1 MAMTSRSSWRL
12 AALGALVLVLG
23 CLDSIVREVAPEN
36 DPVVVNTPQQFQFTA
51 TDLRN
56 VNDKLTFVWPNS
68 GTKAALHHDSF
79 IHHGYGILV
88 INDAA
93 GQMVDS
99 TLLELD
105 LDTETGIG
113 TPGNW
118 TLTLI
123 FASARGRVDFTLTPE
138 P

>member
-1 MAMTSRSSWRL
+1 MAMKSLRL
-12 AALGALVLVLG
+12 QQWITLGLLVMVPG
-23 CLDSIVREVAPEN
+23 CLDSIVRQLGPEN
-36 DPVVVNTPQQFQFTA
+36 DPVVVNTPDKFQFTA
-51 TDLRN
+51 TDLEN
-56 VNDKLTFVWPNS
+56 VNDKLTFVWPNPAA
-68 GTKAALHHDSF
+68 KAALHHDSF

-88 INDAA
+88 IHDAA

-105 LDTETGIG
+105 LEAETGSG

-118 TLTLI
+118 NLTLI
-123 FASARGRVDFTLTPE
+123 FAAARGRVDFTLTPE

>member
-1 MAMTSRSSWRL
+1 MTRLRLRQVVTLGLLAMVT
-12 AALGALVLVLG
+12 G
-23 CLDSIVREVAPEN
+23 CLDSIVRQLGPEN
-36 DPVVVNTPQQFQFTA
+36 DPVVTNTQDKFQFTA
-51 TDLRN
+51 ADLEN

-68 GTKAALHHDSF
+68 GVKAALHHDSF

-88 INDAA
+88 IHDAA

-105 LDTETGIG
+105 LDTETGTG

-118 TLTLI
+118 NLTLI
-123 FASARGRVDFTLTPE
+123 FAAARGRVDFTLTAE
-138 P
+138 H

>member
-1 MAMTSRSSWRL
+1 MAMKSLRL
-12 AALGALVLVLG
+12 QTLIALGALAMLTG
-23 CLDSIVREVAPEN
+23 CLDSIVRQLGPEN
-36 DPVVVNTPQQFQFTA
+36 DPVVVNSQDKFQFTA
-51 TDLRN
+51 ADLEN

-79 IHHGYGILV
+79 INHGYGILV
-88 INDAA
+88 IHDAV

-99 TLLELD
+99 TLMELD

-118 TLTLI
+118 NLTLI
-123 FASARGRVDFTLTPE
+123 FAAARGRVDFTLTAE
-138 P
+138 H

>member
-1 MAMTSRSSWRL
+1 MRRRRL
-12 AALGALVLVLG
+12 RHLVTPGLLVMVAA
-23 CLDSIVREVAPEN
+23 CLDSIVRQLGPEN
-36 DPVVVNTPQQFQFTA
+36 DPVVVNTPDKFQFTA
-51 TDLRN
+51 ADLEN

-79 IHHGYGILV
+79 INHGYGILV
-88 INDAA
+88 IHDAV

-118 TLTLI
+118 DLTLI
-123 FASARGRVDFTLTPE
+123 FAAARGRVDFTLTAE
-138 P
+138 H

>member
-1 MAMTSRSSWRL
+1 MTRRRL
-12 AALGALVLVLG
+12 RHLVTLGLLVMVAA
-23 CLDSIVREVAPEN
+23 CLDSIVRQLGPEN
-36 DPVVVNTPQQFQFTA
+36 DPVVVNTPDKFQFTA
-51 TDLRN
+51 ADLEN

-105 LDTETGIG
+105 LEAETGSG
-113 TPGNW
+113 APGNW

-123 FASARGRVDFTLTPE
+123 FAAARGRVDFTLTPE

>member
-1 MAMTSRSSWRL
+1 MAMKSVRL
-12 AALGALVLVLG
+12 QPLITLGLLAIVTG
-23 CLDSIVREVAPEN
+23 CVDSIVRQLGPDN
-36 DPVVVNTPQQFQFTA
+36 DPVVVNTQDKFQFTA
-51 TDLRN
+51 TDLEN

-93 GQMVDS
+93 GQQVDS

-123 FASARGRVDFTLTPE
+123 FAAARGRVDFTLTPE

>member
-1 MAMTSRSSWRL
+1 MKSPRLQRLITLGLLAMVT
-12 AALGALVLVLG
+12 G
-23 CLDSIVREVAPEN
+23 CLDSIVRQLGPEN
-36 DPVVVNTPQQFQFTA
+36 DPVVVNTPDKFQFTA
-51 TDLRN
+51 TDLEN

-88 INDAA
+88 IHDAV

-105 LDTETGIG
+105 LDTETASG

-118 TLTLI
+118 NLTLI
-123 FASARGRVDFTLTPE
+123 FAAARGRVDFILTPE

>member
-1 MAMTSRSSWRL
+1 MAMTRRRPRYL
-12 AALGALVLVLG
+12 ASLGLLVMVAA
-23 CLDSIVREVAPEN
+23 CLDSIVRQLGPDN
-36 DPVVVNTPQQFQFTA
+36 DPVVVNTPDKFQFTA
-51 TDLRN
+51 ADLEN

-68 GTKAALHHDSF
+68 GVKAALHHDSF

-88 INDAA
+88 IHDAV

-105 LDTETGIG
+105 LDTETGTG

-118 TLTLI
+118 NLTVI
-123 FASARGRVDFTLTPE
+123 FAAARGRVDFTLTPE
-138 P
+138 H